1 MKKIAISL
9 LVLALVAAFSA
20 TGVVSAATCAA
31 TTSTSAT
38 TTSAQCTSCTTAA
51 VCCCPAPVTCCCPV
65 VATCV
70 VTKCCEVKVVKAAEP
85 KGHMEGKEGKETAA
99 VATKGSAAAAGAD
112 GTQASVTTQS
122 NGAITQTNTQ
132 LVLGANNTT
141 LFSTQS
147 NTADPSNTNIPVN
160 VVVKDV
166 QINPNIIVDTSTT
179 TTDNS
184 INSSYNNVTVPATLP
199 VTG

>member
-1 MKKIAISL
+1 
-9 LVLALVAAFSA
+9 
-20 TGVVSAATCAA
+20 
-31 TTSTSAT
+31 
-38 TTSAQCTSCTTAA
+38 
-51 VCCCPAPVTCCCPV
+51 
-65 VATCV
+65 
-70 VTKCCEVKVVKAAEP
+70 
-85 KGHMEGKEGKETAA
+85 MEAKEGKEAKETAAVA

-147 NTADPSNTNIPVN
+147 NTADPSNLNIPVN

-184 INSSYNNVTVPATLP
+184 INNSFNNNVTNTLP
-199 VTG
+199 VLPT

>member
-31 TTSTSAT
+31 TTTTSAT
-38 TTSAQCTSCTTAA
+38 TTSAQCPSCTTAA

-112 GTQASVTTQS
+112 GTQATTTTQS

-132 LVLGANNTT
+132 SVIGNNNSVFFAPQT
-141 LFSTQS
+141 

-160 VVVKDV
+160 LVVKDV
-166 QINPNIIVDTSTT
+166 QINPTIAWDASTT
-179 TTDNS
+179 NTDNS
-184 INSSYNNVTVPATLP
+184 INNSYNNVTAP
-199 VTG
+199 VTE